1 MNSKTYKPGYVW
13 PAPAFPFR
21 EYYSGPECRIFII
34 ENVQHNWVW
43 MSEWANKFRDT
54 DYFLVYCGWYHSP
67 AFAKEAEAIFS
78 VLNLNRERF
87 FFMFNSYLEKDNF
100 TKVGFL
106 GDIINQ
112 NAWID
117 ENLVMRPRVLPK
129 KYQAIYVG
137 RRSEFKRHYLAA
149 KVGNLALVA
158 GNNHGKSTV
167 EVPQHDFINDI
178 PLKPDR
184 VCELI
189 NESHCGLILSAA
201 EGACFASSEYLL
213 CGIPVVSTPS
223 TGGRDFWYDEY
234 NSITCEPT
242 EDAVA
247 DAVEEFVRNPRNSE
261 VIRERHIQISNKIR
275 LVFINHL
282 QDIFSRHGVL
292 VDAAKFFRENFFHK
306 MRRSYKPDFRK
317 IFA

>member
-129 KYQAIYVG
+129 KYQAIYVA

-158 GNNHGKSTV
+158 GNNHGK
-167 EVPQHDFINDI
+167 
-178 PLKPDR
+178 
-184 VCELI
+184 
-189 NESHCGLILSAA
+189 
-201 EGACFASSEYLL
+201 
-213 CGIPVVSTPS
+213 
-223 TGGRDFWYDEY
+223 
-234 NSITCEPT
+234 
-242 EDAVA
+242 
-247 DAVEEFVRNPRNSE
+247 
-261 VIRERHIQISNKIR
+261 
-275 LVFINHL
+275 
-282 QDIFSRHGVL
+282 
-292 VDAAKFFRENFFHK
+292 
-306 MRRSYKPDFRK
+306 
-317 IFA
+317 